1 MSFWSFKVS
10 GLEGVWTAL
19 ELLKGTLP
27 QHRPHVVAVQE
38 TCNNADHSQGI
49 AFMPEKLGYTCLS
62 TDGVSMAK
70 RANEKQARAL
80 RGLITLVLHSARS
93 AFAQEQV
100 EHEGRAQSRNPCE
113 RCVAHQQLFKSRWW
127 TMHAGLSRSW
137 TFFTNAD
144 GQALKS
150 FVPRAEQQPKSIK
163 KHSKGFDNRSRK
175 RIPFR
180 NNRWTEIQTGAG
192 QGQSFCAKC
201 RSQETCRTTNCRS
214 SEHENQSKPMHRPG
228 NTPARRPPGST
239 VKPWTVNTPNL
250 GFTKVYESASDF
262 AKVLDETEGLFL
274 CQTANMTSRKLRRRL
289 MPILLGGLFFFA
301 AGFGFVWGSW
311 FYAFLL
317 LCFSAVLLLCFSA
330 SLLLCFSAFCFS
342 CFSACLLLLFLLL
355 CLSTS
360 LLFCFLL
367 FLLFAFPASLLV
379 YFSAFLLLC
388 FSALPAS
395 FLFCFSAIPASLLF
409 FFCASVPFYFCHST
423 CTFFLQPCVFG
434 ALLPAPFPLSC
445 LYCLFVFSFLL
456 LYSLLFVS
464 QVKP

>member
-49 AFMPEKLGYTCLS
+49 AFMAEKLGYTCLS

-150 FVPRAEQQPKSIK
+150 FAPRAEQQPKSIK

-289 MPILLGGLFFFA
+289 MPILLGGLFFLRQVLDL
-301 AGFGFVWGSW
+301 FGVPGSMLSCFSAFLL
-311 FYAFLL
+311 FYFSAFLL
-317 LCFSAVLLLCFSA
+317 LCFSAFLRFAFPASLLVYFCFSCFSA
-330 SLLLCFSAFCFS
+330 CLLLCFSAFCFS
-342 CFSACLLLLFLLL
+342 CFLLFLLL

-360 LLFCFLL
+360 LLFCFS
-367 FLLFAFPASLLV
+367 ASLL
-379 YFSAFLLLC
+379 YLHLFFSASLQSLLLC
-388 FSALPAS
+388 FSS
-395 FLFCFSAIPASLLF
+395 FVRLCLSTFAILL
-409 FFCASVPFYFCHST
+409 VL
-423 CTFFLQPCVFG
+423 FFLQPCVFG